1 MIDSSIYFQQK
12 TADPFG
18 AYAEGKSEGIKMAD
32 MLKQRKDQENI
43 KQAYKAGMVQNP
55 DGTYKQ
61 DLGITMSE
69 LAKGGYA
76 QEYSSL
82 AQQQKEQQAAQ
93 LKSQRELQ
101 AYKASEIGKM
111 AGAAIQNPNMYAQI
125 RKEAIAK
132 GYGTEETLPQV
143 YDDKFLRGIQSQALT
158 VSEQLGQQNK
168 DREFSLKERELALK
182 NREEKAKLAKGSS
195 EGQKA
200 LDKDFAK
207 DYNDWTSGGAKSAR
221 SEINKLTS
229 VVKDLKDKKVTTGGL
244 TGLFPDQM
252 TSDKVLSARADVQ
265 STVMNSLRAILGA
278 QFTEKE
284 GERIIK
290 NTWNEA
296 DSTENNVARLER
308 LVSDLTNQATDKDT
322 KARYYEQYG
331 TLSGY
336 KGMGPQGQGNGQNLA
351 QHKPQTFKTKE
362 IDWAD

>member
-1 MIDSSIYFQQK
+1 MAMIDSSIYFQQK
-12 TADPFG
+12 TPDIAG
-18 AYAEGKSEGIKMAD
+18 SIEQGMKMGD
-32 MLKQRKDQENI
+32 MLRQRRDQENI

-93 LKSQRELQ
+93 AKMQREQQLQ
-101 AYKASEIGKM
+101 KASDIGRL
-111 AGAAIQNPNMYAQI
+111 AGAAIQNPNAWMQI
-125 RKEAIAK
+125 RKEAISK
-132 GYGTEETLPQV
+132 GYGTEESLPQV
-143 YDDKFLRGIQSQALT
+143 YDEKFLKGIQSQALT

-182 NREEKAKLAKGSS
+182 DREEKAKLAKGSS

-229 VVKDLKDKKVTTGGL
+229 VVQDLKNKKVTTGGL

-296 DSTENNVARLER
+296 DSTQNNVARLER
-308 LVSDLTNQATDKDT
+308 LVSDLTNQAADKDT

-336 KGMGPQGQGNGQNLA
+336 KGMGSAPQGKTQNIA
-351 QHKPQTFKTKE
+351 QTKPQTFKTNQIE
-362 IDWAD
+362 WAD